1 MTKYKNYLLLGII
14 VAVGLGMR
22 IFHNLDISLWHDE
35 AFSALLIKYPWGE
48 MMHRIGLDV
57 HPPMY
62 YIALRVWGYIFGDSL
77 AALRGFSIFF
87 GTATIVAVY
96 ELVKAITSGEWRV
109 TSTKQNF
116 SVIPTSSSVIPAEA
130 GIHTKLEKS
139 KAIDDKEKY
148 MDPGLPAVAQS
159 SSLVETGMTR
169 NLVTHNTLYA
179 PLLAAILV
187 AINPFQIGFSL
198 EARMY
203 TFGAFLAVLAAYFLV
218 RALSSIRYKVSG
230 IYYALFSI
238 TSGLAIL
245 THYYLIFTI
254 AALCL
259 YGLIKTATSYK
270 LQATS
275 LKAQIANYKSKTWQL
290 IFSYIIIGVSFLPW
304 LKIFFFQFKQVG
316 NGYWIP
322 KMDLWSMPSTIYEML
337 IGAGVDTHK
346 TSTQI
351 ILILVTTAIIYI
363 TISFLRKSTFTHK
376 GLIVF
381 AWLSPFVG
389 SLLFT
394 VLAKLKGSDS
404 SVYLIRYF
412 AFSAPFFSIMLAM
425 WLGELRVTDYG
436 LKNLRSLFAI
446 RYSLF
451 AILLITNLYTFFHY
465 WQELKVQEKP
475 GMKAAVEL
483 LKNNTKQGDILVVGS
498 SFEFFNLKYYMQQ
511 INKPWNPKY
520 FCADDQG
527 HCKDRNLPNYYFI
540 TPKLYSGGQTTID
553 NMPHFAGT
561 AILTNEDLLPNFE
574 SIDSD
579 NTAWILWTN
588 GFGGSKPEVPSNW
601 SQEEEHGFAEVRPY
615 VGTWIVVDKYKIK

>member
-14 VAVGLGMR
+14 VTVGLGMR

-62 YIALRVWGYIFGDSL
+62 YIALRFWSYIFGDSL

-87 GTATIVAVY
+87 GTATIIAVY

-169 NLVTHNTLYA
+169 NLVTPNTIYA
-179 PLLAAILV
+179 PLLAALLV

-218 RALSSIRYKVSG
+218 RALKATSYKLQATSYFMFAV
-230 IYYALFSI
+230 A
-238 TSGLAIL
+238 SGLAIL

-259 YGLIKTATSYK
+259 YGLFQTATSYK

-290 IFSYIIIGVSFLPW
+290 IFSYIIIGGSFLPW

-337 IGAGVDTHK
+337 VGAGVDAHK

-351 ILILVTTAIIYI
+351 ILILVTAAIVYI
-363 TISFLRKSTFTHK
+363 TISFLRKSNLAYK
-376 GLIVF
+376 GLIIF
-381 AWLSPFVG
+381 AWLAPFVG
-389 SLLFT
+389 SLLFAA
-394 VLAKLKGSDS
+394 LAKLKGSDS

-412 AFSAPFFSIMLAM
+412 AFSAPFFSIMLAT
-425 WLGELRVTDYG
+425 WLGELRVIPARSDGDSYG
-436 LKNLRSLFAI
+436 LRVAKLRIFIL
-446 RYSLF
+446 YSLF
-451 AILLITNLYTFFHY
+451 FILLITNLYTFSHY
-465 WQELKVQEKP
+465 WKELNVKEKP

-483 LKNNTKQGDILVVGS
+483 LKNNTKQGDILIVGS
-498 SFEFFNLKYYMQQ
+498 SFEFFNLKYYLNQLSANSYQ
-511 INKPWNPKY
+511 LT
-520 FCADDQG
+520 A
-527 HCKDRNLPNYYFI
+527 
-540 TPKLYSGGQTTID
+540 KLYSGGQTTID

-574 SIDSD
+574 SIDSG
-579 NTAWILWTN
+579 NTVWLLWTN
-588 GFGGSKPEVPSNW
+588 GFGGNKPEVPSNW
-601 SQEEEHGFAEVRPY
+601 TQEEEHGFAEVRPY